1 MAQVSEKK
9 KNSLPKRHAG
19 TQIFCHRELK
29 SDQTTDFWRKR
40 SDALYH
46 EGKRGVFLNLT
57 CALDYIYL
65 TPTLDIADAIFKQ
78 FYEFFCF
85 IFLFFTLENET
96 RGSNHNL
103 QVIHHIVHCQVSL
116 LSLKLIFYIV
126 TKLSLIGSING
137 SLCSRYLWRGYMHKS
152 ISNLSYFLAV
162 SIAIIDCAFYAGFI
176 SKGEKCNPFN
186 SNW

>member
-29 SDQTTDFWRKR
+29 SDQGSDNRFLKER

-78 FYEFFCF
+78 FYEFF
-85 IFLFFTLENET
+85 
-96 RGSNHNL
+96 
-103 QVIHHIVHCQVSL
+103 
-116 LSLKLIFYIV
+116 
-126 TKLSLIGSING
+126 
-137 SLCSRYLWRGYMHKS
+137 
-152 ISNLSYFLAV
+152 
-162 SIAIIDCAFYAGFI
+162 
-176 SKGEKCNPFN
+176 
-186 SNW
+186 